1 MIPTELVLNQLRHI
15 LNEYPTG
22 DDNYE
27 NETNNALLS
36 FVAEAIRFLSKHVS
50 PVYMGE
56 VSEMKEADNIEYIAR
71 PDGMYY
77 GILSLPDDYLSF
89 VSLKIDGWVNS
100 VRTVLPANTPIYEAQ
115 FSAAPGIGNGSS
127 MPVVFIT
134 NERDKAL
141 EAHSIKITKKE
152 GETEEGP
159 GYVLRYISAPNISGR
174 ELPIS
179 DIVRDAL
186 VYVSAAFYL
195 RSRDNQSAYEQCMSI
210 ANEQIAIINNK

>member
-22 DDNYE
+22 DDSYE

-56 VSEMKEADNIEYIAR
+56 VTTLTVPDKIVYYQR
-71 PDGMYY
+71 PDGMSY
-77 GILSLPDDYLSF
+77 GVLSLPDDYLSF
-89 VSLKIDGWVNS
+89 ISLKIDGWTKD
-100 VRTVLPANTPIYEAQ
+100 VRSILPAVTSLYDAQ
-115 FSAAPGIGNGSS
+115 FSAAQGIGNGSS

-134 NERDKAL
+134 NERGEAL

-152 GETEEGP
+152 GEEEVKP
-159 GYVLRYISAPNISGR
+159 GYKLKYISSPNITGR
-174 ELPIS
+174 ELPIN
-179 DIVRDAL
+179 DVVRDAL
-186 VYVSAAFYL
+186 VYVSAAMYL
-195 RSRDNQSAYEQCMSI
+195 RSRDNQAAYEQCMVI
-210 ANEQIAIINNK
+210 ANEQIAIINTK